1 MQSENYALREYV
13 IHLQSRL
20 LDTQGEF
27 PPPPPN
33 VNLSQP
39 SSAAPP
45 PPPSAPEQHH
55 HQHPH
60 QHQPP
65 PPPQPSNSSNSGVG
79 TPLEAVAQAVAG
91 LAAQEQMVERSQTY
105 PSPPF
110 KTDQQGEQ
118 DNNPRPM
125 AEDLNRPLNPEERP
139 SQP

>member
-39 SSAAPP
+39 STAAPP
-45 PPPSAPEQHH
+45 PPTAPEQHH
-55 HQHPH
+55 QQHPH
-60 QHQPP
+60 QHQQP
-65 PPPQPSNSSNSGVG
+65 PPPQPTNSSNSGVG

-91 LAAQEQMVERSQTY
+91 LAAQEQMVERAQTY

-110 KTDQQGEQ
+110 KAEQPGEQ
-118 DNNPRPM
+118 DANSR
-125 AEDLNRPLNPEERP
+125 AATEDLERP
-139 SQP
+139 INSEARPGQS

>member
-39 SSAAPP
+39 STAAP

-55 HQHPH
+55 QQHPH
-60 QHQPP
+60 QHQQP
-65 PPPQPSNSSNSGVG
+65 PPPQPSNSSTPGVG

-91 LAAQEQMVERSQTY
+91 LAAQEQMVERAQTY

-110 KTDQQGEQ
+110 KTEQPGEQ
-118 DNNPRPM
+118 DATSR
-125 AEDLNRPLNPEERP
+125 AATEDLERP
-139 SQP
+139 ITSEARPGQP